1 MSTTTKKAAA
11 GERVA
16 AALAARPE
24 GTAAELAADTG
35 LGQSTV
41 GKALTALEAD
51 GAACRRPGGHDGA
64 RRLPDR
70 WSATPAA
77 EDAVSPAPVGPATP
91 KPAKAACGQVDGRL
105 RSGQLREVVAELL
118 AGATEPVSPTR
129 LAKAAGGRSAGAVG
143 NCLERLVATGVAV
156 RVSDRPKTYLP
167 ATEPARRSAS

>member
-1 MSTTTKKAAA
+1 MSTTTTKAAA

-16 AALAARPE
+16 AALAGRPQV
-24 GTAAELAADTG
+24 TVAELAADTG

-51 GAACRRPGGHDGA
+51 GAACRRPGGRDGA

-70 WSATPAA
+70 WSVTPAA
-77 EDAVSPAPVGPATP
+77 NDAVSPPPLGPVTAEPAR
-91 KPAKAACGQVDGRL
+91 AARGQVDGRL
-105 RSGQLREVVAELL
+105 RPGQLREVVAGLL
-118 AGATEPVSPTR
+118 ARATEPVSPTR

-143 NCLERLVATGVAV
+143 NCLERLVAAGVAV

-167 ATEPARRSAS
+167 ASAPARRSES